1 MEEKI
6 CIYSYNSR
14 GFDQT
19 KQDIFK
25 TLLLLSGDC
34 MPIICNQENFIL
46 KANRY
51 LINKCLPDHH
61 IIFTPA
67 SKKGLH
73 GRPKKRNVHRCTSV
87 YSPSSRAQSIII
99 DTKLDKTL
107 IINTYFPQ
115 DPKCDDFDE
124 ADLLLTLSAIR
135 DIIISCDFNRL
146 VWTGDINADFKRNT
160 RFVRVV
166 EDFISKLDLVKA
178 WDIQKI
184 DFTHTAAV
192 NGVPHYSTID
202 HFFWNATCNDS
213 LIETG
218 VVHLA
223 DILSDHS
230 PIYCTI
236 KTRLINEIASRPS
249 MLKSCNK
256 PCWQKAT
263 EKQKEDYCYD
273 LEKRLKDITVPVCVT
288 TCYDP
293 HCKNDIHKSALDN
306 LMLDILNSMELS
318 ADTKIPKSK
327 ISNPIKHS
335 KSIPNWYQ
343 TIQG

>member
-1 MEEKI
+1 MT
-6 CIYSYNSR
+6 
-14 GFDQT
+14 Q
-19 KQDIFK
+19 
-25 TLLLLSGDC
+25 
-34 MPIICNQENFIL
+34 
-46 KANRY
+46 
-51 LINKCLPDHH
+51 
-61 IIFTPA
+61 
-67 SKKGLH
+67 
-73 GRPKKRNVHRCTSV
+73 
-87 YSPSSRAQSIII
+87 SSIR
-99 DTKLDKTL
+99 L

-124 ADLLLTLSAIR
+124 ADLLLTLSAIG

-178 WDIQKI
+178 WDTQKI

-192 NGVPHYSTID
+192 NGDPHSTID

-218 VVHLA
+218 VVNLA
-223 DILSDHS
+223 DNLSDHS

-256 PCWQKAT
+256 PCW
-263 EKQKEDYCYD
+263 
-273 LEKRLKDITVPVCVT
+273 
-288 TCYDP
+288 
-293 HCKNDIHKSALDN
+293 
-306 LMLDILNSMELS
+306 
-318 ADTKIPKSK
+318 
-327 ISNPIKHS
+327 
-335 KSIPNWYQ
+335 
-343 TIQG
+343 